1 MYAFDKLDL
10 MVAENNGYLMTSDV
24 VAADVSK
31 TYLKEYITKRNMQRV
46 AQGVY
51 VTDDTWEDPLYILQ
65 LRNGRITFSH
75 ETALYLH
82 TLTDR
87 EPDFVNTTVP
97 AGYNATHL
105 RKQGVQVYNT
115 PIELFEMGRTKCK
128 TVFGNEVMCY
138 DMNRTICDIIK
149 QKNNIEIQVFQTAIK
164 EYMHSSEKNLTNL
177 MLYADA
183 LKITDKVRLYTEVML
198 LSLIHI

>member
-1 MYAFDKLDL
+1 MYVFDKLDL
-10 MVAENNGYLMTSDV
+10 MVAGNNGYLMTSDV
-24 VAADVSK
+24 VATDVSK

-87 EPDFVNTTVP
+87 EPGAINVTVP
-97 AGYNATHL
+97 TGYNATHL

-115 PIELFEMGRTKCK
+115 PIELFDMGRTKRK
-128 TVFGNEVMCY
+128 TVLGNEVMCY
-138 DMNRTICDIIK
+138 DMDRTICDIIK
-149 QKNNIEIQVFQTAIK
+149 QKKNIEIQVFQTAIK
-164 EYMHSSEKNLTNL
+164 EYMRSSEKNLTSRH
-177 MLYADA
+177 
-183 LKITDKVRLYTEVML
+183 ISHSCSQ
-198 LSLIHI
+198 SLNP

>member
-1 MYAFDKLDL
+1 MYVFDKLDL

-87 EPDFVNTTVP
+87 ESDVINATVP

-115 PIELFEMGRTKCK
+115 PVELFEMGRITRK

-138 DMNRTICDIIK
+138 DIDRTICDIIK

-198 LSLIHI
+198 